1 MGHVIKLSSP
11 VLSRMLLLVLQRVFD
26 LEIGAGR
33 LAEMV
38 NRRLAGDL
46 STKGPF
52 EIVGYPGVRSCSERR

>member
-1 MGHVIKLSSP
+1 
-11 VLSRMLLLVLQRVFD
+11 MLLLVLQRVFD

-33 LAEMV
+33 LAEMA

-52 EIVGYPGVRSCSERR
+52 EIVGYPGVRSCSERI